1 MNSVLQGE
9 FSFLFPLIPFLMRR
23 TSERQIFRC
32 CRCLFPSAS
41 VDQEQRK
48 LAENL
53 SLINEC
59 LILWSCQLSILL
71 HCRICFRADPCTCM
85 GWLMLTCSLV
95 PVWAGLSQ
103 LWRRIRTFP
112 CKFSAVFLQGVI
124 TEHFSPICY
133 ALATIILAPIFSY
146 LKDKW
151 NHESCLGFT
160 L

>member
-1 MNSVLQGE
+1 MNSVLQGQ
-9 FSFLFPLIPFLMRR
+9 FSFPFPLIPILKRG

-32 CRCLFPSAS
+32 YRWSFSFGLCGSGF
-41 VDQEQRK
+41 
-48 LAENL
+48 AENL

-133 ALATIILAPIFSY
+133 ALATIILAPILSY
-146 LKDKW
+146 LKDK
-151 NHESCLGFT
+151 
-160 L
+160 